1 MLRPSIEAMVET
13 METKGYRI
21 YDTPQVDWN
30 LNIVGIRSAVTT
42 AGAFDDTLAVFQRFG
57 GSWEISYYDI
67 TTDPGLFYLERP
79 VNGSGAAILKE
90 GQYCG
95 AYKLDLHARGLR
107 SAHLALCQRLAPVT
121 VHRHAGRDDGLDPGD
136 LRTET
141 GMFGINIHRGNASHA
156 APHNVACSAGC
167 QVFADPRKFAEFMA
181 KCREGA
187 KAFGN
192 KFTYTLLHERD
203 FG

>member
-13 METKGYRI
+13 MEAKGYRV

-30 LNIVGIRSAVTT
+30 LNIVGIRSAATT

-57 GSWEISYYDI
+57 GSWEISYYDV
-67 TTDPGLFYLERP
+67 TTDPGRFYLEQP
-79 VNGSGAAILKE
+79 VNALGAAILKE
-90 GQYCG
+90 GQYRG
-95 AYKLDLHARGLR
+95 AYELGLHARGRR

-121 VHRHAGRDDGLDPGD
+121 VYRDADRDHRLDLD
-136 LRTET
+136 RLQTET
-141 GMFGINIHRGNASHA
+141 GMFGINIHRGNGSYAD
-156 APHNVACSAGC
+156 PQNVAYSAGC
-167 QVFADPRKFAEFMA
+167 QVFADPRKFAEFVA

-187 KAFGN
+187 RVFGN